1 MVGAENRGLI
11 GFQTVYG
18 TNNPE
23 SFAENR
29 QLQISYGA
37 GYDASVFQLSGNLC
51 LLEEK
56 TARENALEIG
66 DRVMLVPC
74 IAEYVIEEEAPTLEF
89 ILAGTYESGEMG
101 MIGNAV
107 VMPLKAFFR
116 EKEIP
121 VLQFAESTAIN
132 GGNSSAPIVDLR
144 RALWHSDREQWETLG
159 GLIYSKEMAKRFK
172 SFTEFSFVLKAE
184 YNRSCEKVSEE
195 LQRLL
200 GSTMNYLVYSDARTL
215 ENAVQPLERRLEM
228 TETVL
233 PLLKSVL
240 VLICGLLCVLMTKL
254 RQNNLLIRRVY
265 GESLLA
271 AMGKEWLGILAGM
284 APGFVVSGV
293 LTGGYGVR
301 NRGDIGS
308 SLTAV
313 SDSKGW
319 FSASGVSGLWSLLL
333 VILILCMILPFVI
346 WLFTGRSLLGMY
358 QTYNKGGE

>member
-1 MVGAENRGLI
+1 M
-11 GFQTVYG
+11 
-18 TNNPE
+18 
-23 SFAENR
+23 
-29 QLQISYGA
+29 
-37 GYDASVFQLSGNLC
+37 
-51 LLEEK
+51 
-56 TARENALEIG
+56 
-66 DRVMLVPC
+66 
-74 IAEYVIEEEAPTLEF
+74 
-89 ILAGTYESGEMG
+89 
-101 MIGNAV
+101 
-107 VMPLKAFFR
+107 
-116 EKEIP
+116 
-121 VLQFAESTAIN
+121 
-132 GGNSSAPIVDLR
+132 
-144 RALWHSDREQWETLG
+144 
-159 GLIYSKEMAKRFK
+159 
-172 SFTEFSFVLKAE
+172 
-184 YNRSCEKVSEE
+184 CEKVSEE

-233 PLLKSVL
+233 PLLKGVL

-301 NRGDIGS
+301 NRWGIGS

-313 SDSKGW
+313 SDSKGLS
-319 FSASGVSGLWSLLL
+319 SASGVSGLWSLLL
-333 VILILCMILPFVI
+333 VILILCMVLPFVI